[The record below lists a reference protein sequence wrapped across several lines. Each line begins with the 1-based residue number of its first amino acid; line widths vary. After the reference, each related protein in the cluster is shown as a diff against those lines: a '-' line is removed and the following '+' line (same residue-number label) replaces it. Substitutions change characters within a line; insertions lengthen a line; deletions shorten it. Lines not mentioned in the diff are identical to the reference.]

1 MITIVAIDCLTF
13 NINFFEK
20 LMAATL
26 KDVAEKAGVHP
37 STVSRVLRKQENLK
51 ILDSTR
57 KRIFDAVKELNYQ
70 PDFTA
75 RALRMKKSFTIG
87 LIVPDIG
94 NPFFSRI
101 ARTIEQLGFE
111 KDYTVIV
118 CNTDEDQE
126 KENRYVAHL
135 LSRGIDGLIL
145 VSAQGSDEQVRTILE
160 KEIPLVLIDRVFE
173 DIQTNAV
180 ISDNVESAYNAVKY
194 LTELGHRKVGF
205 LQGRHEIYTMRKRF
219 EGYKKAVKEFG
230 LVESDSLVVG
240 DGFSFEDGYNSTKEL
255 LDCPVPPTALLMT
268 GNLITVGALS
278 AILENGLNI
287 PDDISV
293 IAFAD
298 SIFSP
303 YLIKPLTAIS
313 HPLLE
318 MGSKAFNLLLENIEA
333 EEILPFKQII
343 VDTQFDIRH
352 TTGKI
357 NSV

>member
-1 MITIVAIDCLTF
+1 MT
-13 NINFFEK
+13 
-20 LMAATL
+20 ATL
-26 KDVAEKAGVHP
+26 KDVAALAGVHP

-51 ILDSTR
+51 ILESTR
-57 KRIFDAVKELNYQ
+57 KKIFNAVEELNYQ

-126 KENRYVAHL
+126 KENRYVSHL
-135 LSRGIDGLIL
+135 LSRGVDGLIM
-145 VSAQGSDEQVRTILE
+145 VPAQGSDKTVRTVKE
-160 KEIPLVLIDRVFE
+160 KGLPLVLIDRVFE
-173 DIQTNAV
+173 NIETNAV
-180 ISDNVESAYNAVKY
+180 ISNNAEAAFNAIKY
-194 LTELGHRKVGF
+194 LAELGHKKVAF
-205 LQGRHEIYTMRKRF
+205 LRGKSNIYTMAKRYK
-219 EGYKKAVKEFG
+219 GYHKAVKKFG

-255 LDCPVPPTALLMT
+255 LNCAEPPTALLLT
-268 GNLITVGALS
+268 GNLITVGAIS
-278 AILENGLNI
+278 AIMEKGLSI
-287 PDDISV
+287 PEDISV

-303 YLIKPLTAIS
+303 YLVKPLTTIS
-313 HPLLE
+313 HPLYE
-318 MGSKAFNLLLENIEA
+318 IGSKAFNLLLENIESDKT
-333 EEILPFKQII
+333 LSTSQII
-343 VDTQFDIRH
+343 VDTQFDIRK
-352 TTGKI
+352 TTGKAEA
-357 NSV
+357 VVL

>member
-1 MITIVAIDCLTF
+1 MT
-13 NINFFEK
+13 
-20 LMAATL
+20 ATL
-26 KDVAEKAGVHP
+26 KDVAALAGVHP

-51 ILDSTR
+51 ILESTR
-57 KRIFDAVKELNYQ
+57 KKIFDAVEELNYQ

-126 KENRYVAHL
+126 KENRYVNHL
-135 LSRGIDGLIL
+135 LSRGVDGLIM
-145 VSAQGSDEQVRTILE
+145 VPAQGSDKTVRTVKE
-160 KEIPLVLIDRVFE
+160 KGLPLVLIDRIFE
-173 DIQTNAV
+173 NIETNAT
-180 ISDNVESAYNAVKY
+180 KY
-194 LTELGHRKVGF
+194 LAELGHKKVAF
-205 LQGRHEIYTMRKRF
+205 LRGRSNIYTMAKRYK
-219 EGYKKAVKEFG
+219 GYHKAVKKFG

-255 LDCPVPPTALLMT
+255 LNCAEPPTALLLT
-268 GNLITVGALS
+268 GNLITVGAIS
-278 AILENGLNI
+278 AILEKGLSI
-287 PDDISV
+287 PEDISV

-303 YLIKPLTAIS
+303 YLVKPLTTIS
-313 HPLLE
+313 HPLYE
-318 MGSKAFNLLLENIEA
+318 IGSKVYNLLLENIESDKTLS
-333 EEILPFKQII
+333 ISQII
-343 VDTQFDIRH
+343 VDTQFDIRK
-352 TTGKI
+352 TTGKAETVI
-357 NSV
+357 L